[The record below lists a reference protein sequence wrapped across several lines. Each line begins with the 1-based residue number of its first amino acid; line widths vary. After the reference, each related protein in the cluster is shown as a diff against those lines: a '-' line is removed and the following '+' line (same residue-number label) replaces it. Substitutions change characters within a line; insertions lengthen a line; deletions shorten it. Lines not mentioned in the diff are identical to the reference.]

1 MRIQSAFENAGI
13 RFFDNEPG
21 AGLGF
26 GSGSTGAA
34 ESVCAEDCRVYA
46 VKSDSDK

>member
-1 MRIQSAFENAGI
+1 MPPYMKRISAGPGTDIYKVTFE
-13 RFFDNEPG
+13 P
-21 AGLGF
+21 
-26 GSGSTGAA
+26 TTA